1 MHLCGWLF
9 IKDCDFVYQA
19 TDSQDTD
26 QSDSIVSLGNP
37 TGFTLIDS
45 HICNLE
51 DLLEDI
57 NAHENLETFVTIF
70 NEDLSETICDCFHYD
85 ETLVDQLEAA

>member
-1 MHLCGWLF
+1 MHLCQWLF
-9 IKDCDFVYQA
+9 IKDCDFVYEA
-19 TDSQDTD
+19 PPEPQDAE
-26 QSDSIVSLGNP
+26 QSDSKVSLGNP

-57 NAHENLETFVTIF
+57 DAQESL
-70 NEDLSETICDCFHYD
+70 
-85 ETLVDQLEAA
+85 ETLVIIFNDDLNDTLCNC